1 MRNTLLLVMPPQ
13 LGLLEGFSSG
23 LIALGNYVKLH
34 NKDTSVRLLDLAEV
48 APARTSECVRAALQ
62 GLSGTVFAGITGTT
76 AGYQSMLSTAQAF
89 KECSPGVITVF
100 GGPHATAQDEIIL
113 ERHPF
118 VDFVVR
124 GEGEMAL
131 SCLLRHHRKPE
142 RVPGLSFRDGS
153 RIVKTEDALPLDPAV
168 LDLLD
173 PYPTFPGELSSPPG
187 KLDHVTYVSA
197 RGCPLKCNFCV
208 VRDSAIRAKSVPA
221 VIKDLRHLVG
231 QRGYKRIAIEDNF
244 FAHRPKRTL
253 ELCAAITQL
262 QQEMNFTWDCQTRV
276 ESMRRSEIVAAM
288 AEAKCD
294 RVYLGVEA
302 LVPAQLQFLG
312 KTQRPEKYLECLS
325 AEVAPQ
331 VLSAGIDLEINLQLG
346 IPGEDESQRTATLSE
361 LNRLGRIAASH
372 GRSIVV
378 CPQLHVV
385 YPGTPHSQ
393 THLATGGFGVFG
405 NAVFEEFTAWEAEHQ
420 PILNFFGEH
429 FAHGNGGIPIGI
441 LDRGGLSRS
450 EFGIDEKSIDSLSS
464 QLAAMEGIEG
474 ISIRK
479 YGEYLTRASHE
490 SDRFQAL
497 RTWARALLR
506 RSHRLA
512 RSQPWWARIRHRSPS
527 DGGSFAHPTR

>member
-441 LDRGGLSRS
+441 LDRGELSRS
-450 EFGIDEKSIDSLSS
+450 EFRIDATSIGSLSS

-474 ISIRK
+474 ISVFK
-479 YGEYLTRASHE
+479 YGEYLTRPSETGE
-490 SDRFQAL
+490 SGRSVVG
-497 RTWARALLR
+497 ARGRA
-506 RSHRLA
+506 A
-512 RSQPWWARIRHRSPS
+512 
-527 DGGSFAHPTR
+527 